1 MLSAQVI
8 YWNQK
13 DMACPIQYLPQVSR
27 CEKIRKIA
35 LQAAT
40 AALCNGPS
48 LAIEAYFDCPPD
60 MVVAELNAKVG
71 LSAYRHP
78 GDSQRS
84 RKRAFPASSH
94 IQSDGNSTVQ
104 CAVMRKPGAE

>member
-27 CEKIRKIA
+27 CEKIRKIT

-40 AALCNGPS
+40 AAFAMGRLW
-48 LAIEAYFDCPPD
+48 
-60 MVVAELNAKVG
+60 
-71 LSAYRHP
+71 LSRLTLIARQIWLWL
-78 GDSQRS
+78 S
-84 RKRAFPASSH
+84 
-94 IQSDGNSTVQ
+94 
-104 CAVMRKPGAE
+104 